1 VARPETDPPA
11 AVPPVAGPAV
21 GSAPVAP
28 VSPAFAGSFV
38 EDLPRLAQLD
48 PATAATFAAVL
59 DPNAGKAEDPDAVP
73 KLPPLPDLP
82 PVPVDPPKR
91 KIPGGAA
98 PNEIPEPS
106 EVPNP
111 DAPAAPDQP
120 IEAVEAVEA
129 KPVSGGGWRH
139 RTLSDSPILKQR
151 SAPPAPPEVKPAAA
165 EESAEDAAK
174 ATTEQTDRRGWFDPT
189 PPEAKPAEDTGSGDA
204 RSEDADSEP
213 TATTSGRLH
222 DADAVRPISPPG
234 DTGRPF
240 VKQPIARVLP
250 KPPIP
255 APAPAPKR
263 TPKATAETA
272 KPNKVRNA
280 FRRLTQRP

>member
-1 VARPETDPPA
+1 MEQVARPETAPPA
-11 AVPPVAGPAV
+11 AVPRVAVPPAV

-59 DPNAGKAEDPDAVP
+59 DPNGGKAEDPDAVP

-91 KIPGGAA
+91 RIADGAA
-98 PNEIPEPS
+98 PSEVPEPS

-111 DAPAAPDQP
+111 DAAPAPDQP
-120 IEAVEAVEA
+120 VEAVEA

-151 SAPPAPPEVKPAAA
+151 SAPPAPPEAKPAPAP
-165 EESAEDAAK
+165 ETEDAAE

-189 PPEAKPAEDTGSGDA
+189 PPEAKPAPPAPAEDTGS
-204 RSEDADSEP
+204 EP
-213 TATTSGRLH
+213 AATTSGRLH

-250 KPPIP
+250 KQPIP